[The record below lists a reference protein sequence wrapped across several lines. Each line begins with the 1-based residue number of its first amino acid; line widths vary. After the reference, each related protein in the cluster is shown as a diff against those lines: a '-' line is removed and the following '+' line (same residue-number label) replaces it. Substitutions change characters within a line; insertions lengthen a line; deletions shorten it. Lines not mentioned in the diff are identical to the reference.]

1 MGPLRRIAARIR
13 LAIRTLSCVSGP
25 RAAASALR
33 VLAQGRQRQAA
44 LPSQAVPIAMKAC
57 GGGELYVRPGS
68 SDLMNAVAYYSVGS
82 EAPPPGVESPRT
94 IVELGTNCGVALTA
108 LGHLYPEARLLGV
121 EADAGNAAMAA
132 RNLERFGERAEVV
145 QGAIWDSSVELVVDT
160 SATSGE
166 HGFLVRPSEPG
177 DPADA
182 ERLEGMTID
191 DVLERHLPGAE
202 PIDYLHISI
211 EGSEPRALAAGGR
224 WVERTR
230 SLRIELHPYFGYG
243 SKECIAQLEALGFRA
258 VEADRPP
265 ETWVFG
271 YERP

>member
-1 MGPLRRIAARIR
+1 MRGVSISSARAWMSR
-13 LAIRTLSCVSGP
+13 HSARF
-25 RAAASALR
+25 RAPTPEGSKLWRSSRALR
-33 VLAQGRQRQAA
+33 
-44 LPSQAVPIAMKAC
+44 
-57 GGGELYVRPGS
+57 
-68 SDLMNAVAYYSVGS
+68 
-82 EAPPPGVESPRT
+82 
-94 IVELGTNCGVALTA
+94 
-108 LGHLYPEARLLGV
+108 
-121 EADAGNAAMAA
+121 
-132 RNLERFGERAEVV
+132 
-145 QGAIWDSSVELVVDT
+145 
-160 SATSGE
+160 ATSGE
-166 HGFLVRPSEPG
+166 HGILVRPSEPG